1 MIKIKLR
8 EFNEEW
14 EFEGLKLVWCDNPN
28 LFHKWIL
35 EEIDNGN
42 FELNINSKEI
52 KTDKIIHINEYTK
65 LKDLL
70 NFNKN
75 NMFIHYVLEQIGIDN
90 LFDLTKLE
98 QDIENINV
106 EIGNDFLSLKNDQNK
121 LLQTLIEINSDV
133 FLNLKDFLF
142 FLNTNELNDE
152 KFTFIINDVSWL
164 KIDGIKRYVNIYN
177 FIFLTND
184 VRKQLINYDG
194 NNIDNLIVNF
204 NENKFIDFIDVNKIN
219 EYLENVLNIKLSS
232 ENYVK
237 DIFLGKNYD
246 FDHERLLKIIKKC

>member
-1 MIKIKLR
+1 
-8 EFNEEW
+8 
-14 EFEGLKLVWCDNPN
+14 
-28 LFHKWIL
+28 
-35 EEIDNGN
+35 
-42 FELNINSKEI
+42 
-52 KTDKIIHINEYTK
+52 
-65 LKDLL
+65 
-70 NFNKN
+70 
-75 NMFIHYVLEQIGIDN
+75 MFIHYVLEQIGIDN

-98 QDIENINV
+98 QDIENINA
-106 EIGNDFLSLKNDQNK
+106 EIGNDFLSLKNEQNK

-164 KIDGIKRYVNIYN
+164 KIDDIKRYANIYN

-194 NNIDNLIVNF
+194 VNIDNLIVNF

-219 EYLENVLNIKLSS
+219 EYLENILNIELTS

-246 FDHERLLKIIKKC
+246 FDHEKLLKIIKKC

>member
-98 QDIENINV
+98 QDIENINA

-164 KIDGIKRYVNIYN
+164 KIDDIKRYANIYN

-194 NNIDNLIVNF
+194 DNIDNLIVNF

-219 EYLENVLNIKLSS
+219 EYLENILNIKLSS
-232 ENYVK
+232 ENYAK

-246 FDHERLLKIIKKC
+246 FDHERLLKIIKRC

>member
-98 QDIENINV
+98 QDIENINA

-142 FLNTNELNDE
+142 FLNTNKLNDE

-164 KIDGIKRYVNIYN
+164 KIDDIKRYANIYN

-194 NNIDNLIVNF
+194 DNIDNLIVNF
-204 NENKFIDFIDVNKIN
+204 NENKFIDFIDVNKLN
-219 EYLENVLNIKLSS
+219 EYLENILNIKLSS
-232 ENYVK
+232 ENYAK

>member
-8 EFNEEW
+8 ELNEEW

-98 QDIENINV
+98 QDIENINA
-106 EIGNDFLSLKNDQNK
+106 ETNK
-121 LLQTLIEINSDV
+121 TILYKLWLQY
-133 FLNLKDFLF
+133 
-142 FLNTNELNDE
+142 
-152 KFTFIINDVSWL
+152 
-164 KIDGIKRYVNIYN
+164 R
-177 FIFLTND
+177 
-184 VRKQLINYDG
+184 
-194 NNIDNLIVNF
+194 NNILF
-204 NENKFIDFIDVNKIN
+204 NI
-219 EYLENVLNIKLSS
+219 
-232 ENYVK
+232 
-237 DIFLGKNYD
+237 
-246 FDHERLLKIIKKC
+246 

>member
-98 QDIENINV
+98 QDIENINA

-164 KIDGIKRYVNIYN
+164 KIDGIKRYANIYN

-184 VRKQLINYDG
+184 IRKQLINYDC

-204 NENKFIDFIDVNKIN
+204 NENKFIDFIDVNKLN
-219 EYLENVLNIKLSS
+219 EYLENILNIKLSS
-232 ENYVK
+232 ENYAK